1 MPYLLFTNKHL
12 LLPKTVLS
20 LENAVWQPL
29 DSFCSS
35 ATFLRRTVNR
45 IDSVIVIFVTAGGK
59 RAAKRPWDTGQ
70 DSVGLFESNQ
80 VMMVETGNHEAMM
93 VETMQRAGGDVP
105 LQRGYG
111 KSRLPG
117 STKCFLGVM
126 AISALA
132 EGLSHWMKELGNKV
146 STQCAIM
153 HEIRSTGS

>member
-70 DSVGLFESNQ
+70 DRVGLFESNQ
-80 VMMVETGNHEAMM
+80 VMMVET
-93 VETMQRAGGDVP
+93 MQRADGDVP

-132 EGLSHWMKELGNKV
+132 EGLSHWMKELGKKV